1 MDSFTSGAIAGLV
14 ESTLC
19 HPLDTLKTRIQ
30 NLPSTTDGLVGN
42 IRRIYA
48 RDGVTG
54 FYRGLGA
61 VYLGVLPK
69 NAVRFA
75 TFDTLHHHLSLPAFT
90 AGFLTGAT
98 EAIVVVNPT
107 DVIKTRIQGRY
118 HSFMEP
124 LSRSTSLPPSTI
136 LDTIRSIWKTEGIA
150 GFYRGMIFTV
160 MRQSINQASNFA
172 VFHWIRKNVSEVP
185 VFLAGGLSGAIGPCL
200 NNPVD
205 VIKTRLQCR
214 RSSNGPPDVSTV
226 VRDIYREH
234 GWRGYWKGLGPR
246 LLRIIPGQGIT
257 FTVYEMLSH
266 KKTS

>member
-14 ESTLC
+14 ESTVC

-48 RDGVTG
+48 RDGVRG

-98 EAIVVVNPT
+98 EAIVVVNLT

-160 MRQSINQASNFA
+160 IRQSINQASNFA

-214 RSSNGPPDVSTV
+214 RSSNGLPEVSTV

-234 GWRGYWKGLGPR
+234 GWKGYWKGLGPR